1 MMDGLRKMFKD
12 QNCLEMAKLQYLHA
26 REGTTLSTP
35 YRKAFLCDGTFVAC
49 QSDFTFFYRPHLH
62 ENGVTTRQIN
72 PCPLSERKMI
82 PCRIHQATLGTL
94 ITTMTTEPQ
103 YKSVTWHD
111 KHVDLISWI
120 TTERTSLMWVLLLEQ
135 KDKNNC
141 WHTCDK
147 SPSVNT
153 EVRLCASV
161 LSLEPLFRHW
171 TCRNHEIAVLSAPAS
186 RALKVFLDED
196 IITSQ
201 TVSNLMRC
209 SSTPF
214 SRLVDHASQT
224 NPISLEARNLFN
236 YMLSLVDADLR
247 LQMESVTACVSELHV
262 ENSETYPSFHTL
274 QKEDNLYLVRNVMS
288 TRNGNDLLV
297 HQPLCV
303 LSKSVL

>member
-1 MMDGLRKMFKD
+1 MFKD

-171 TCRNHEIAVLSAPAS
+171 TCRNHETAVLSGPAT
-186 RALKVFLDED
+186 RALKVILHS
-196 IITSQ
+196 TSVSSEA
-201 TVSNLMRC
+201 VSNLTK
-209 SSTPF
+209 SSSAPF
-214 SRLVDHASQT
+214 SYLFDYAMRLEPQPGQGSGIVCAK
-224 NPISLEARNLFN
+224 ARELFEL
-236 YMLSLVDADLR
+236 MVSLVDADLQLR
-247 LQMESVTACVSELHV
+247 IESVCTSHSDLHV
-262 ENSETYPSFHTL
+262 NNSEAYPFFHARKDQDL
-274 QKEDNLYLVRNVMS
+274 LYLVRM
-288 TRNGNDLLV
+288 L
-297 HQPLCV
+297 
-303 LSKSVL
+303 